1 MGNRPTSAYCWRVI
15 KAYSAQQ
22 LRDAEAPR
30 LDAGEPLMRRAA
42 AGLADEIR
50 RQLDGTPG
58 PILLL
63 VGSGNNGGDALF
75 AGAELARDGTTVW
88 IVQTS
93 DRVHEEALA
102 AAIDAGAVGRDSGEA
117 GALASRAAVVVDG
130 VLGTGTSADPRL
142 RGEAREIVKA
152 VMAATGSAT
161 VVAVDIPSGIN
172 PDDGS
177 APDPVVLAADV
188 TVTFGGYKAGL
199 LIAPGS
205 ILAGRVRLIDIGIA
219 DDLEALEPLLVAP

>member
-1 MGNRPTSAYCWRVI
+1 VI
-15 KAYSAQQ
+15 KAYSAEQ
-22 LRDAEAPR
+22 LRGAEAPH
-30 LDAGEPLMRRAA
+30 LAAGEPLMRRAA

-50 RQLDGTPG
+50 RQLEGAIG
-58 PILLL
+58 PVLLL

-75 AGAELARDGTTVW
+75 AGAELAHDGMPVW

-93 DRVHEEALA
+93 NRAHSQALA
-102 AAIDAGAVGRDSGEA
+102 AAVDAGAVRRDAGEA
-117 GALASRAAVVVDG
+117 AALASQAAVVVDG
-130 VLGTGTSADPRL
+130 VLGTGTSANPSL
-142 RGEAREIVKA
+142 RGEARNIVQS
-152 VMAATGSAT
+152 VMAATADAT
-161 VVAVDIPSGIN
+161 VIAVDIPSGIN

-205 ILAGRVRLIDIGIA
+205 ILAGRVLLIDIGIA
-219 DDLEALEPLLVAP
+219 GDLERLEPLLVVS